1 MNKYFLV
8 YFQMNDLE
16 HLRKSVQPRLVQIRR
31 EIHKNPE
38 LAYEEKNTSKLIVNE
53 LKRIGIKEIQTNIGK
68 TGVVA
73 LIRGSLSGK
82 TIAIRS
88 DMDAL
93 PIQEEN
99 KTSYKSNTNGKMH
112 ACGHDG
118 HIAIVLGVAYL
129 LHSARKSI
137 KGNVKLIFQ
146 PAEEVT
152 PPDDGARLMIQEGVL
167 HRRSRSGQGVLHRR
181 SRSGQGVLQTP
192 NVDAIIG
199 LHLYS
204 GATPG
209 HISFKPG
216 VVMSSIIEYTI
227 SLAGKEAHGSTPEKG
242 ISSILAASDLV
253 LDFEEKVLDGTQEY
267 ASNNIGVIRGG
278 TAMNVVPKETFIDG
292 SFRSMSE
299 KDQEQIVENIK
310 EMCKKVA
317 KYRGVKIKL
326 ELRPPSKLVIND
338 SYLINLF
345 SPIVK
350 SVTNSY
356 DQTLVI
362 TGSEDF
368 GEYTE
373 HIPGVFFFLGCSTG
387 KPEQLAH
394 SGSFDI
400 NEEVLFTGSLLL
412 ARCAMTYLNQ

>member
-1 MNKYFLV
+1 
-8 YFQMNDLE
+8 MNDLE
-16 HLRKSVQPRLVQIRR
+16 QLRQSVQPRLVQIRR

-38 LAYEEKNTSKLIVNE
+38 LAYEEKKTSKLIVNE
-53 LKRIGIKEIQTNIGK
+53 LKRIGIKEIQTNVGR

-73 LIRGSLSGK
+73 MIRGSLPGK

-99 KTSYKSNTNGKMH
+99 NVSYKSKTNGKMH

-129 LHSARKSI
+129 LHSARKSL
-137 KGNVKLIFQ
+137 KGNVKFIFQ

-167 HRRSRSGQGVLHRR
+167 QE
-181 SRSGQGVLQTP
+181 P
-192 NVDAIIG
+192 KVDSIIG

-204 GATPG
+204 KTKPG

-216 VVMSSIIEYTI
+216 VVMSSINEYTI
-227 SLAGKEAHGSTPEKG
+227 VLTGKDAHGSAPERG
-242 ISSILAASDLV
+242 ISSILAASDIV
-253 LDFEEKVLDGTQEY
+253 IGIEERMLEGTREY
-267 ASNNIGVIRGG
+267 ASNNVGVIQGG
-278 TAMNVVPKETFIDG
+278 TAMNVVPKETRING
-292 SFRSMSE
+292 SFRSMSIE
-299 KDQEQIVENIK
+299 DQEQIIENVKDI
-310 EMCKKVA
+310 CKMVA
-317 KYRGVKIKL
+317 KDRGVKIKL

-338 SYLINLF
+338 SSLVNLF
-345 SPIVK
+345 DPVVK

-356 DQTLVI
+356 DQTFVN

-373 HIPGVFFFLGCSTG
+373 DIPGVFFFLGCSTG
-387 KPEQLAH
+387 KPDQLAH
-394 SGSFDI
+394 SGSFDM

-412 ARCAMTYLNQ
+412 AKCAMTYLSRK

>member
-1 MNKYFLV
+1 
-8 YFQMNDLE
+8 MNDLE
-16 HLRKSVQPRLVQIRR
+16 HLRTSVQPRLVQIRR

-38 LAYEEKNTSKLIVNE
+38 LAYEEQNTSKLIVKE
-53 LKRIGIKEIQTNIGK
+53 LKRIGIKDIQHNVGR
-68 TGVVA
+68 TGVVV
-73 LIRGSLSGK
+73 LIRGSLPGK

-99 KTSYKSNTNGKMH
+99 ETSYQSTTNGKMH

-129 LHSARKSI
+129 LHSARKTI

-167 HRRSRSGQGVLHRR
+167 QN
-181 SRSGQGVLQTP
+181 P
-192 NVDAIIG
+192 KVDAIIG
-199 LHLYS
+199 LHLYP
-204 GATPG
+204 GANPD

-216 VVMSSIIEYTI
+216 VVMSSILEYTI
-227 SLAGKEAHGSTPEKG
+227 SLTGKEAHGSIPEKG

-253 LDFEEKVLDGTQEY
+253 LGFEKKVLDGTQEY
-267 ASNNIGVIRGG
+267 VSNNIGVIRGG

-299 KDQEQIVENIK
+299 KDQEQIVENVK

-326 ELRPPSKLVIND
+326 ELRPPSKLVAND
-338 SYLINLF
+338 SSLVNLF

-356 DQTLVI
+356 DQTFVS

-387 KPEQLAH
+387 KPEQLPH

-400 NEEVLFTGSLLL
+400 NEEVLFTGSVLL
-412 ARCAMTYLNQ
+412 AKCAMTYLNQ